1 MVPILVAA
9 CLDRRQREH
18 PTVVLAGNRSKL
30 MLLVNH
36 SREQFLSIVSKISV
50 TTLSIKQQIQGLQA
64 LASGTPYLKKTV
76 IYYMYQLYTVYV
88 IFCVITNLYSVLA

>member
-1 MVPILVAA
+1 
-9 CLDRRQREH
+9 
-18 PTVVLAGNRSKL
+18 

-76 IYYMYQLYTVYV
+76 IYYMYQLYTVVCYFLCDTKFLLR
-88 IFCVITNLYSVLA
+88 ISIIRHTCSICEKR